1 MLARTCAK
9 ILHRNLDKEPDT
21 YIMTNTQLRLLGV
34 GALILLIVAV
44 GVAAAVRL
52 TRGPLWGAPAETP
65 SPQVVTTGQPTLTL
79 DPAAGHASTRVT
91 VSGTNWPPDSMV
103 ILALED
109 AAGRSNVLAAN
120 TSDANGE
127 IRTTFTYPITER
139 WLHGA
144 EQTVVAYTSDEAVA
158 VQVPFA
164 LTPPED
170 VAAATSTAT
179 PPATPTSTPPA
190 PIPNTV
196 TSTALPSASATA
208 TEQPTALS
216 TPTEMI
222 FQGWRG
228 DYWNNLNF
236 EGAPALTRDDF
247 TLQFDWGLSSP
258 AHAVQDDNFSAQW
271 TRTLDFAEG
280 TYRFGMDVDGG
291 ARLYVDDQLV
301 IDGWQGEE
309 RRVLTAKQG
318 LRAGAHRVRVDYYA
332 TTGPAAIAVAWERE
346 QPTTPTST
354 GTATGASANTAT
366 ATATSTVVPTLA
378 STATPTASPT
388 PLPATLPPTLAPPTP
403 VALAVR
409 VSSDDDDA
417 EQQIDGG
424 VKLDSDE
431 LDMVE
436 HEESGGAQMVGI
448 RFASVDIPPGAII
461 LGAAIQFTAEE
472 AADRPTTLV
481 FHGEAAGKSKK
492 FAAKP
497 NNIGERART
506 AASVTWADLPPWL
519 TLGEPQLTPDL
530 APIVQEIVNRE
541 DWRAGN
547 ALTFLITGTGQRL
560 AEAHDEHPE
569 LAPLLLVQYTL
580 AE

>member
-1 MLARTCAK
+1 MLTRTGAK

-52 TRGPLWGAPAETP
+52 TRGPLLGAPAETP
-65 SPQVVTTGQPTLTL
+65 SPQVVTTGEPTLTL
-79 DPAAGHASTRVT
+79 DPAAGYASTRVN
-91 VSGTNWPPDSMV
+91 VSGTHWPPDSMV

-127 IRTTFTYPITER
+127 IQTTFTYPITER

-158 VQVPFA
+158 VQVPFQ
-164 LTPPED
+164 LTAPED
-170 VAAATSTAT
+170 VAVSTPSTTPTAT
-179 PPATPTSTPPA
+179 PPV
-190 PIPNTV
+190 PIPNTA
-196 TSTALPSASATA
+196 TSTALPAASATI
-208 TEQPTALS
+208 TEQPTATH

-280 TYRFGMDVDGG
+280 IYRFGMDVDGG

-309 RRVLTAKQG
+309 RRVLTAKQT

-346 QPTTPTST
+346 QPTAPSTTLPTE
-354 GTATGASANTAT
+354 TASGASANTAT
-366 ATATSTVVPTLA
+366 ATSTSTAVPTLA

-388 PLPATLPPTLAPPTP
+388 PLPATLPPTVASPTP

-436 HEESGGAQMVGI
+436 HEESGGAQIVGI
-448 RFASVDIPPGAII
+448 RFASVEIPPGALI

-472 AADRPTTLV
+472 ASDRPTTLV
-481 FHGEAAGKSKK
+481 IHGEAAGKSKK

-497 NNIGERART
+497 NDIAARART

-530 APIVQEIVNRE
+530 SSIVQEIVNRE

-580 AE
+580 PE